1 MRYDILP
8 AYTSQFDVGC
18 LTETKTENIPSIEF
32 PNFEIFS
39 KKQKSKAHGIAVF
52 VKSGLFPTILKI
64 ENTKSKCVLWVALG
78 FSPQKIQLIVGGVY
92 IPGSNSKY
100 SDANDYDIIS
110 EDIVALNSK
119 YKCPFVLL
127 GDFNSRTGKLDDF
140 LLQNTA
146 KESFQNLNIETK
158 RYNCDDKIDGN
169 GRNLI
174 NLCNDFN
181 LGILNGR
188 FGKDKNIGQFTCVKT
203 IGQSVV
209 DYVVT
214 SATLFPFVLDF
225 YVDNFDNCMSDVH
238 LPLCTTLKLESEYKK
253 QNEVINQNFKS
264 IEYKASWKNEKKVDY
279 QQAFSNEKIL
289 SLTEKLGNLSLSEN
303 ISQEKIDFIT
313 TELTNIIVEPAKQ
326 VGICKKYAKNN
337 SRPRKNPRKPWF
349 NESCEQERKKYFKE
363 KNSLWSSKS
372 VNEKSQCMKKMKE
385 KGKSYKKFIAK
396 VQKSYDKKFAKV

>member
-1 MRYDILP
+1 MP
-8 AYTSQFDVGC
+8 AYTSQFDIAC

-39 KKQKSKAHGIAVF
+39 MKQKSKAHGIAVLI
-52 VKSGLFPTILKI
+52 KSGLFPTIQKI
-64 ENTKSKCVLWVALG
+64 ENTKSKCILWLALG

-92 IPGSNSKY
+92 IPGSTSKF

-110 EDIVALNSK
+110 EDMFTLNSK

-140 LLQNTA
+140 LLQNTT
-146 KESFQNLNIETK
+146 KENFQKLNIETK
-158 RYNCDDKIDGN
+158 RYNSDEKIDSN

-209 DYVVT
+209 DYIIT
-214 SATLFPFVLDF
+214 SATLFPCVLDF

-238 LPLCTTLKLESEYKK
+238 LPLCTTLKVENENKK
-253 QNEVINQNFKS
+253 QKEVFIQNYKP
-264 IEYKASWKNEKKVDY
+264 IEFKASWKIEKKVEY

-289 SLTEKLGNLSLSEN
+289 SLTEKLESLSLSEH
-303 ISQEKIDFIT
+303 ISQENIDFIT
-313 TELTNIIVEPAKQ
+313 TDMTNIIVEPAKQ

-337 SRPRKNPRKPWF
+337 RRPRKNPRKL
-349 NESCEQERKKYFKE
+349 Q
-363 KNSLWSSKS
+363 
-372 VNEKSQCMKKMKE
+372 
-385 KGKSYKKFIAK
+385 
-396 VQKSYDKKFAKV
+396 